1 MDYMQKDYISEIVEL
16 VHARK
21 STASLLEALESY
33 HENDIAEALE
43 VLTKEE
49 RIALYTAL
57 GIERV
62 SEVFAYLEDATEYFE
77 EIELEKEVFENA

>member
-1 MDYMQKDYISEIVEL
+1 MDFKQNDYSSEIVEL
-16 VHARK
+16 VHATK
-21 STASLLEALESY
+21 DAGSLLEALESY

-43 VLTKEE
+43 FLTREE
-49 RIALYTAL
+49 RMALYTAL

-77 EIELEKEVFENA
+77 EIKC